1 MGAFEQLME
10 INSDL
15 QNKEVFKSYFE
26 QKKEIMKNENLKIRK
41 KELEKLE
48 EKYFKKVTK
57 IGDEN
62 IVVGCLN
69 NVIHKFLC
77 FLPDEKLQ
85 ALIIGTYDELKAT
98 EIMLKRHR
106 SDVLTGKGDVYI
118 GFNKF
123 FQKVKPILIEIQKK
137 IGHVNNE
144 KILEMISGS
153 IEKEIQRI
161 RDYEAKRKDEKENL
175 IMNVECF
182 DLYQRNF
189 VIQVYYSI
197 KVIENKLEYSKLPI
211 DNESLTYLKKFYKEM
226 EDFLNIEYG
235 TYIKWKNSE
244 TQDAIIRDIII
255 LENAGVEEVSGEVYD
270 KRETELKK
278 LSFVK
283 LKYKLRGTKA
293 KITRMKNA
301 TPKFKTKEEIVNHI
315 IKRHEEVLKP
325 SKKALKSFKRTL
337 LTANEDLLKREL
349 KDTERLLTMLKT
361 A

>member
-15 QNKEVFKSYFE
+15 QHKEVFKSYFE

-161 RDYEAKRKDEKENL
+161 QLTNVSFKYFKSGENIL
-175 IMNVECF
+175 KGIN
-182 DLYQRNF
+182 
-189 VIQVYYSI
+189 ISI
-197 KVIENKLEYSKLPI
+197 KRGEKIAIVGKTGCGKSTLIKLILQVFLQ
-211 DNESLTYLKKFYKEM
+211 LTF
-226 EDFLNIEYG
+226 
-235 TYIKWKNSE
+235 
-244 TQDAIIRDIII
+244 
-255 LENAGVEEVSGEVYD
+255 
-270 KRETELKK
+270 
-278 LSFVK
+278 
-283 LKYKLRGTKA
+283 
-293 KITRMKNA
+293 
-301 TPKFKTKEEIVNHI
+301 
-315 IKRHEEVLKP
+315 
-325 SKKALKSFKRTL
+325 TL
-337 LTANEDLLKREL
+337 LFCLFAVKYNYVGVCPLI
-349 KDTERLLTMLKT
+349 
-361 A
+361 